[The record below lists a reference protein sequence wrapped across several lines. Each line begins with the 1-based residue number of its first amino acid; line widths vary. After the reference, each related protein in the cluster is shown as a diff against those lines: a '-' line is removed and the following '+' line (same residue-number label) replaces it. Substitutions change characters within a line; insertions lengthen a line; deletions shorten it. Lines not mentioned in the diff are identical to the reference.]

1 MYKGYKVIDADS
13 HMIEPDDLWERY
25 MDSKYKAYA
34 PKATCIAGDPPRF
47 HFSMQ
52 VAGHQF
58 GPSTPGPDLRYIPDE
73 KGDMLT
79 YGEAYKEFVSRNFSA
94 EAYQVYMDW
103 RGLDYIILYPTTGLF
118 ATAVPG
124 LDPKAAAAIRRA
136 YNDWV
141 YDFCNDGGGK
151 LLGVGSLDLRDVDL
165 AVQEARR
172 CVTELGLKTLYV
184 LPDPPLDGIPLNH
197 SYYDPLW
204 AEMAQ
209 LGVPLG
215 IHEST
220 GHLLDPVGA
229 SHVKGSGI
237 SYAVK
242 AVSFGLGA
250 MVGALVV
257 TGGGICERHP
267 DLKVVFTESSAGW
280 VATWLWYL
288 DELWE
293 RETAGHPVPHPPS
306 YYFKRQ
312 CYISAEPEEPTIK
325 YVIDA
330 QGDDN
335 IIYNTDFPHPSEAK
349 VTNPAAEFLALEGIS
364 DESKRKILWDNAANL
379 YGLT

>member
-1 MYKGYKVIDADS
+1 
-13 HMIEPDDLWERY
+13 

-141 YDFCNDGGGK
+141 YDFCNEGGGK

-229 SHVKGSGI
+229 SQVKGSGI

-267 DLKVVFTESSAGW
+267 DLKVVFTESSCWVGGHLAMVPGRAVGAGDGGPPGASASQLTTSSAS
-280 VATWLWYL
+280 ATSRRSRKSL
-288 DELWE
+288 
-293 RETAGHPVPHPPS
+293 PS
-306 YYFKRQ
+306 STSSMPRATTTSSTTP
-312 CYISAEPEEPTIK
+312 ISPIPRR
-325 YVIDA
+325 
-330 QGDDN
+330 
-335 IIYNTDFPHPSEAK
+335 P
-349 VTNPAAEFLALEGIS
+349 
-364 DESKRKILWDNAANL
+364 R
-379 YGLT
+379 